1 MQLLG
6 TMLGIL
12 VTVTGGHASTEVPLG
27 KGCSDGCARPPP
39 GASVQVR
46 CGVRPLAGCDA
57 ALRPGTIRS
66 DQFRSKTL
74 TTSM

>member
-27 KGCSDGCARPPP
+27 KGCSDGCARPPK
-39 GASVQVR
+39 ARR
-46 CGVRPLAGCDA
+46 CRSGVVCALWRDAMRPSARG
-57 ALRPGTIRS
+57 R
-66 DQFRSKTL
+66 
-74 TTSM
+74 